1 MDSLET
7 LCETCHKDRSFL
19 NKMFMGLSSRDALR
33 YYRLMLCD
41 PSVESWAIMAID
53 CGITDEDFEMRL
65 HQVQHSVV
73 MSAKNRQKIEGVLKR
88 GDIN

>member
-1 MDSLET
+1 
-7 LCETCHKDRSFL
+7 
-19 NKMFMGLSSRDALR
+19 MFMGLSSRDALR